1 VETNE
6 LMKTKRDKGL
16 NGDNFTSKKKN
27 QLKKTT
33 LKKITSNLKQDKEH
47 CSHYDLDS
55 HFQQLYLRITFYL
68 LGLSVLIIL
77 AQ

>member
-1 VETNE
+1 METNE
-6 LMKTKRDKGL
+6 LMKTERDKGL
-16 NGDNFTSKKKN
+16 NGDNFTSKKK
-27 QLKKTT
+27 KSAEKDYIE
-33 LKKITSNLKQDKEH
+33 KITSSLKQDKEH
-47 CSHYDLDS
+47 CSHYDLHS